1 MQSVVSN
8 MNNTMKKQVRKS
20 RGARIGWSGIMTLTI
35 VAAYGCTYT
44 TAPEEDDEEPPP
56 PSKARKQL
64 RPGKAGKA
72 TAAKSTKSRPGVMPE
87 DVVEDFAF
95 SDDEMG

>member
-1 MQSVVSN
+1 MSLLFFFFDSPLLLFAVELL
-8 MNNTMKKQVRKS
+8 
-20 RGARIGWSGIMTLTI
+20 GDDDDDE
-35 VAAYGCTYT
+35 
-44 TAPEEDDEEPPP
+44 EEDDEEPPP